1 MKKTFLV
8 AVVVTCAF
16 PGSPL
21 HAQARRHRLMAG
33 PALNSMNPFDA
44 DVGRDLGPGLLL
56 RGVPRR
62 GFGPVVDLSTFTVAL
77 RPNGERSQL
86 GDLQMLA
93 ILGGAGYTLETGR
106 LATTLHAALGYAFSK
121 AEVDREVAER
131 DHSEFD
137 ARDRPLLRTGL
148 TLTWSAGNRMALVS
162 SVGVLFVDP
171 HVALTFN
178 DASGRPVRSETG
190 IWRTRAL
197 IWQFGV
203 AYKFF

>member
-1 MKKTFLV
+1 MKKAFLV
-8 AVVVTCAF
+8 TVILTCAF

-44 DVGRDLGPGLLL
+44 DVGKDLGPGLLL

-62 GFGPVVDLSTFTVAL
+62 GFRPVVDLSTFTVAL
-77 RPNGERSQL
+77 RPNGEPSKL
-86 GDLQMLA
+86 GELRMLA

-106 LATTLHAALGYAFSK
+106 LATTLHAALGYAFST

-131 DHSEFD
+131 DHSQFD

-148 TLTWSAGNRMALVS
+148 TLTWSAGGRVALVS

-171 HVALTFN
+171 HVALTFS

-190 IWRTRAL
+190 IWRTKAL
-197 IWQFGV
+197 VWQFGV